1 MSESS
6 ANNIFTYWID
16 ILRELLPA
24 ILLEK
29 VKKKK
34 MNWNW

>member
-6 ANNIFTYWID
+6 ANNIFNYWIY

-29 VKKKK
+29 VKKRK
-34 MNWNW
+34 